1 MMVPRLVPPDMPPE
15 SDKYRKLHGLNVS
28 IRLPEI
34 EPKNIRPNL
43 EPNTY
48 MKDSLGGEFL

>member
-1 MMVPRLVPPDMPPE
+1 MVIQPVPPDMPPE

-28 IRLPEI
+28 IRPPET

-43 EPNTY
+43 EANTN
-48 MKDSLGGEFL
+48 MDDLTDGELL